1 MRPLSVA
8 VATALLAS
16 AGAAPAHHSFAV
28 FFDPDRTVTIKGTV
42 TSFAFKNPHGV
53 IQLDVTNKNK
63 VEHWAVETNA
73 PVILQRRGWSKT
85 SIKPGDVVT
94 IQGWPS
100 REGKPYV
107 RLLKAMRADGTTIG
121 LPFGQTDE

>member
-1 MRPLSVA
+1 M
-8 VATALLAS
+8 
-16 AGAAPAHHSFAV
+16 
-28 FFDPDRTVTIKGTV
+28 
-42 TSFAFKNPHGV
+42 
-53 IQLDVTNKNK
+53 
-63 VEHWAVETNA
+63 
-73 PVILQRRGWSKT
+73 ILQRRGWSKT